1 MRPAARARGGPGGLP
16 RRADSRAGRGAG
28 CLPPDQGVRP
38 AMVQRAEVRKDA
50 QGRRGGVRPLLT
62 RCSPRVPGRE
72 QTSRRCRPFLG
83 PAAGLSALRGGPRWV
98 RRRGTCGFIFACGLW
113 CARGGV
119 GCGARWVSRARST
132 ARPAQSFLVS
142 GQKGLNTKAVSKG
155 VCTCHSSKALYH
167 RITHTLTHCVI
178 DTFDTTHKLIFSS
191 SVTCVSKKSKEERR
205 EPRHVSLCRS
215 RGACSR
221 GSGFLCARE
230 QTVRASVPRPASFL
244 V

>member
-1 MRPAARARGGPGGLP
+1 MSPWITCRPPPHTRARQRARLSTPPAVSRYGPPLHAAREFGCRNKLFDLLDETRLLPSPPSPPLSSPPLSSPPLTSSSLLLLSPPLSSSAGQGSRRADPRMRPAARARGGPGGLP

-98 RRRGTCGFIFACGLW
+98 RRRGTCGFIFA
-113 CARGGV
+113 
-119 GCGARWVSRARST
+119 
-132 ARPAQSFLVS
+132 
-142 GQKGLNTKAVSKG
+142 
-155 VCTCHSSKALYH
+155 
-167 RITHTLTHCVI
+167 
-178 DTFDTTHKLIFSS
+178 
-191 SVTCVSKKSKEERR
+191 
-205 EPRHVSLCRS
+205 
-215 RGACSR
+215 
-221 GSGFLCARE
+221 
-230 QTVRASVPRPASFL
+230 
-244 V
+244 